1 MDDVRELVV
10 VPGGDPRS
18 GDVLF
23 FCSWPCCYYTA
34 PYDAA
39 PNCTP
44 FCGSPLSP
52 PGARRPLP
60 RCCSGLRPPVH
71 GGRISQAWAVGEPVP
86 RARPFASPARLPG

>member
-1 MDDVRELVV
+1 MSLLLFLAAIPEA
-10 VPGGDPRS
+10 GMFS
-18 GDVLF
+18 SSADVLGDF
-23 FCSWPCCYYTA
+23 VTTRSA

-52 PGARRPLP
+52 AGARRPLP

-71 GGRISQAWAVGEPVP
+71 GGRISQAWAVGEPAP
-86 RARPFASPARLPG
+86 LARPFASPARVPG